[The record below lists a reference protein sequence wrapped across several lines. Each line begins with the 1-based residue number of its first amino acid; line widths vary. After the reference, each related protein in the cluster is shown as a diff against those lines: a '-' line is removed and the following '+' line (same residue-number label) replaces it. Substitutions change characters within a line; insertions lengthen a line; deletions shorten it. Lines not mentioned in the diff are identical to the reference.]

1 MKKITFDEE
10 ELFAI
15 AVFEPDTRVNT
26 IKRLER
32 VLPELQ
38 DDPEMRDLIRSAREK
53 LKKISDRE
61 YSLLDLDSYREELEW
76 DMNEEENGIDAET
89 AEDNVEETEKQ
100 RRKSD
105 ERRTQPVCGLP
116 SEACI
121 KRDKDPPPPVLP
133 VPAEISD
140 GSHLGSVRPDLSF

>member
-76 DMNEEENGIDAET
+76 DMNEEETGIDT
-89 AEDNVEETEKQ
+89 ATADDNVVETEKTA
-100 RRKSD
+100 
-105 ERRTQPVCGLP
+105 E
-116 SEACI
+116 E
-121 KRDKDPPPPVLP
+121 KR
-133 VPAEISD
+133 
-140 GSHLGSVRPDLSF
+140 

>member
-1 MKKITFDEE
+1 MRKITFDEE

-15 AVFEPDTRVNT
+15 AVFEPDTSDNT

-61 YSLLDLDSYREELEW
+61 YSLLELDSYREELEW
-76 DMNEEENGIDAET
+76 DMNEEETGIDAET
-89 AEDNVEETEKQ
+89 ADDNVVETEKTA
-100 RRKSD
+100 
-105 ERRTQPVCGLP
+105 E
-116 SEACI
+116 E
-121 KRDKDPPPPVLP
+121 KR
-133 VPAEISD
+133 
-140 GSHLGSVRPDLSF
+140 

>member
-15 AVFEPDTRVNT
+15 AVFEPDTRINT

-38 DDPEMRDLIRSAREK
+38 DDPEMRDLVRSAREK

-76 DMNEEENGIDAET
+76 DMNEEETGIGAET
-89 AEDNVEETEKQ
+89 ADDNVVETEK
-100 RRKSD
+100 
-105 ERRTQPVCGLP
+105 T
-116 SEACI
+116 
-121 KRDKDPPPPVLP
+121 
-133 VPAEISD
+133 AEEK
-140 GSHLGSVRPDLSF
+140 

>member
-10 ELFAI
+10 ALFAI

-32 VLPELQ
+32 VLPKLE

-61 YSLLDLDSYREELEW
+61 YALLDLDSYREELEW
-76 DMNEEENGIDAET
+76 DMNEEETGIDAET
-89 AEDNVEETEKQ
+89 ADDNVVEPEKTAEEM
-100 RRKSD
+100 
-105 ERRTQPVCGLP
+105 
-116 SEACI
+116 
-121 KRDKDPPPPVLP
+121 
-133 VPAEISD
+133 
-140 GSHLGSVRPDLSF
+140 

>member
-1 MKKITFDEE
+1 MRKITFDEE

-15 AVFEPDTRVNT
+15 AVFEPDTRINT

-38 DDPEMRDLIRSAREK
+38 DDPEMSDLIRSAREK
-53 LKKISDRE
+53 LKKMSDRE

-89 AEDNVEETEKQ
+89 VDDNVEETEK
-100 RRKSD
+100 
-105 ERRTQPVCGLP
+105 T
-116 SEACI
+116 
-121 KRDKDPPPPVLP
+121 
-133 VPAEISD
+133 AEEK
-140 GSHLGSVRPDLSF
+140 

>member
-1 MKKITFDEE
+1 MRKITFDEE

-38 DDPEMRDLIRSAREK
+38 DDPEMHDLIRSAREK

-61 YSLLDLDSYREELEW
+61 YSLLELDSYREELEW
-76 DMNEEENGIDAET
+76 DMNEEETGIDAET
-89 AEDNVEETEKQ
+89 ADDNVVETEK
-100 RRKSD
+100 
-105 ERRTQPVCGLP
+105 T
-116 SEACI
+116 
-121 KRDKDPPPPVLP
+121 
-133 VPAEISD
+133 AEEK
-140 GSHLGSVRPDLSF
+140 

>member
-38 DDPEMRDLIRSAREK
+38 DDPEMRDLIRNAREK

-61 YSLLDLDSYREELEW
+61 YSLPELDSYREELEW
-76 DMNEEENGIDAET
+76 DMNEEETGIDAET
-89 AEDNVEETEKQ
+89 ADDNVVETEKTA
-100 RRKSD
+100 
-105 ERRTQPVCGLP
+105 E
-116 SEACI
+116 E
-121 KRDKDPPPPVLP
+121 KR
-133 VPAEISD
+133 
-140 GSHLGSVRPDLSF
+140 

>member
-26 IKRLER
+26 IKRLEK
-32 VLPELQ
+32 VLPELR

-61 YSLLDLDSYREELEW
+61 YSLLDLDTYSEELEW

-89 AEDNVEETEKQ
+89 AEDNVEETEK
-100 RRKSD
+100 
-105 ERRTQPVCGLP
+105 T
-116 SEACI
+116 
-121 KRDKDPPPPVLP
+121 
-133 VPAEISD
+133 AEEK
-140 GSHLGSVRPDLSF
+140 

>member
-32 VLPELQ
+32 VPPELQ

-61 YSLLDLDSYREELEW
+61 YSLLDLDTYREELEW
-76 DMNEEENGIDAET
+76 DMNEEENGINTET
-89 AEDNVEETEKQ
+89 ADDNVKETEK
-100 RRKSD
+100 
-105 ERRTQPVCGLP
+105 T
-116 SEACI
+116 
-121 KRDKDPPPPVLP
+121 
-133 VPAEISD
+133 AE
-140 GSHLGSVRPDLSF
+140 GK

>member
-26 IKRLER
+26 IKRLEK
-32 VLPELQ
+32 VLPELR

-76 DMNEEENGIDAET
+76 DMNEEETGIDAET
-89 AEDNVEETEKQ
+89 ADDNVKVTEK
-100 RRKSD
+100 
-105 ERRTQPVCGLP
+105 T
-116 SEACI
+116 
-121 KRDKDPPPPVLP
+121 
-133 VPAEISD
+133 AEEK
-140 GSHLGSVRPDLSF
+140 

>member
-32 VLPELQ
+32 VLPELE

-53 LKKISDRE
+53 LKKISDKE
-61 YSLLDLDSYREELEW
+61 YALLDLDSYREELEW
-76 DMNEEENGIDAET
+76 DMNEEETGIDAET
-89 AEDNVEETEKQ
+89 ADDNVKETEK
-100 RRKSD
+100 
-105 ERRTQPVCGLP
+105 T
-116 SEACI
+116 
-121 KRDKDPPPPVLP
+121 
-133 VPAEISD
+133 AEEK
-140 GSHLGSVRPDLSF
+140 

>member
-32 VLPELQ
+32 VLPELE
-38 DDPEMRDLIRSAREK
+38 DDPEMCDLIRSAREK

-61 YSLLDLDSYREELEW
+61 YALLDLDSYREELEW
-76 DMNEEENGIDAET
+76 DMNEEETGIDAET
-89 AEDNVEETEKQ
+89 ADDNVVETEKTA
-100 RRKSD
+100 
-105 ERRTQPVCGLP
+105 E
-116 SEACI
+116 E
-121 KRDKDPPPPVLP
+121 KR
-133 VPAEISD
+133 
-140 GSHLGSVRPDLSF
+140 

>member
-32 VLPELQ
+32 VLPELE
-38 DDPEMRDLIRSAREK
+38 DDPEMCDLIRSAREK

-61 YSLLDLDSYREELEW
+61 YSLLELDSYREELEW
-76 DMNEEENGIDAET
+76 DMNEEETGIDAET
-89 AEDNVEETEKQ
+89 ADDNVVETEKTA
-100 RRKSD
+100 
-105 ERRTQPVCGLP
+105 E
-116 SEACI
+116 E
-121 KRDKDPPPPVLP
+121 KR
-133 VPAEISD
+133 
-140 GSHLGSVRPDLSF
+140 

>member
-26 IKRLER
+26 ITRLEK

-38 DDPEMRDLIRSAREK
+38 DDLEMRDLVRSAREK

-61 YSLLDLDSYREELEW
+61 YTLLDLDSYREELEW

-89 AEDNVEETEKQ
+89 ADDNVVETEKTA
-100 RRKSD
+100 
-105 ERRTQPVCGLP
+105 E
-116 SEACI
+116 E
-121 KRDKDPPPPVLP
+121 KR
-133 VPAEISD
+133 
-140 GSHLGSVRPDLSF
+140 

>member
-53 LKKISDRE
+53 LKKISD
-61 YSLLDLDSYREELEW
+61 S
-76 DMNEEENGIDAET
+76 IDAET
-89 AEDNVEETEKQ
+89 AEDNVEETEK
-100 RRKSD
+100 
-105 ERRTQPVCGLP
+105 T
-116 SEACI
+116 
-121 KRDKDPPPPVLP
+121 
-133 VPAEISD
+133 AEEK
-140 GSHLGSVRPDLSF
+140 

>member
-15 AVFEPDTRVNT
+15 AVFEPDTRINT
-26 IKRLER
+26 IKRLDR

-38 DDPEMRDLIRSAREK
+38 DDPEMRDLVRSAREK

-76 DMNEEENGIDAET
+76 DMNEEESGIDAET
-89 AEDNVEETEKQ
+89 ADDNVVETEK
-100 RRKSD
+100 
-105 ERRTQPVCGLP
+105 T
-116 SEACI
+116 
-121 KRDKDPPPPVLP
+121 
-133 VPAEISD
+133 AEEK
-140 GSHLGSVRPDLSF
+140 

>member
-38 DDPEMRDLIRSAREK
+38 DDPEMRDLVRSAREK
-53 LKKISDRE
+53 LKKSSDRE
-61 YSLLDLDSYREELEW
+61 YSLLELDSYREELEW
-76 DMNEEENGIDAET
+76 DMNEEEIGIDVET
-89 AEDNVEETEKQ
+89 EDDNVEETEK
-100 RRKSD
+100 
-105 ERRTQPVCGLP
+105 T
-116 SEACI
+116 
-121 KRDKDPPPPVLP
+121 
-133 VPAEISD
+133 AEEK
-140 GSHLGSVRPDLSF
+140 

>member
-15 AVFEPDTRVNT
+15 AVFEPDTRINT
-26 IKRLER
+26 IKRLDR

-38 DDPEMRDLIRSAREK
+38 DDPEMRDLVRSAREK

-76 DMNEEENGIDAET
+76 DMNEEETGIDAET
-89 AEDNVEETEKQ
+89 ADDNVVETEKTA
-100 RRKSD
+100 
-105 ERRTQPVCGLP
+105 E
-116 SEACI
+116 E
-121 KRDKDPPPPVLP
+121 KR
-133 VPAEISD
+133 
-140 GSHLGSVRPDLSF
+140 

>member
-1 MKKITFDEE
+1 MRKITFDEE

-26 IKRLER
+26 IKRLES

-76 DMNEEENGIDAET
+76 DMNEEENGISAET
-89 AEDNVEETEKQ
+89 ADDNVKVTEK
-100 RRKSD
+100 
-105 ERRTQPVCGLP
+105 T
-116 SEACI
+116 
-121 KRDKDPPPPVLP
+121 
-133 VPAEISD
+133 AEEK
-140 GSHLGSVRPDLSF
+140 

>member
-1 MKKITFDEE
+1 MRKITFDEE

-15 AVFEPDTRVNT
+15 AVFEPDTRINT

-38 DDPEMRDLIRSAREK
+38 DDPEMSDLIRSAREK

-76 DMNEEENGIDAET
+76 DMNEEENGISAET
-89 AEDNVEETEKQ
+89 ADDNVKETEK
-100 RRKSD
+100 
-105 ERRTQPVCGLP
+105 T
-116 SEACI
+116 
-121 KRDKDPPPPVLP
+121 
-133 VPAEISD
+133 AEEK
-140 GSHLGSVRPDLSF
+140 

>member
-10 ELFAI
+10 ELFAL
-15 AVFEPDTRVNT
+15 AVFEPDTRINT

-38 DDPEMRDLIRSAREK
+38 DDPEMRDLVRSAREK

-76 DMNEEENGIDAET
+76 DMNEEETGIGAET
-89 AEDNVEETEKQ
+89 ADDNVVETEK
-100 RRKSD
+100 
-105 ERRTQPVCGLP
+105 T
-116 SEACI
+116 
-121 KRDKDPPPPVLP
+121 
-133 VPAEISD
+133 AEEK
-140 GSHLGSVRPDLSF
+140 